1 MRKLR
6 RMIYLSLLAILGTLV
21 ALIFPEV
28 TLLAMFGAATLLIIM
43 RRLNFYKIAMM
54 LKRFIQNTR
63 RIYFENR
70 LRFRTGVRAYRDTE
84 LEHSSRVCR

>member
-6 RMIYLSLLAILGTLV
+6 RMLYLSLLAILGTLL
-21 ALIFPEV
+21 AIIFPEV

-84 LEHSSRVCR
+84 IEHSSRISR

>member
-6 RMIYLSLLAILGTLV
+6 RMFYLSLLAILGTLV
-21 ALIFPEV
+21 ALLLPEV
-28 TLLAMFGAATLLIIM
+28 TLLAMVGAATLLIIM
-43 RRLNFYKIAMM
+43 RRLM